1 MEEQMASKSKRAR
14 MAPKENLQRKFLLW
28 AIAVFFIKLAIIFRI
43 QGMNAGSGDRVYFVD
58 GAWLGADGEN
68 YLMGYNALLKDG
80 VFSPESILNYWP
92 AGYPLVILFLSI
104 LGKSWVLTTLS
115 IVQSAIFSY
124 AAYFFASQISKTRL
138 KKFAFLAFLLII
150 FNPTLSLSSI
160 AVGYESFT
168 ASGILI
174 VVGLIIKDF
183 IEKDDKKFLK
193 YLMISSMVVGILSFM
208 QPRLIVTG
216 ILLNVF
222 WIITR
227 KGVKASSLA
236 VVVTLVVTLFFPAT
250 LIYRNNQAIGINS
263 ISTNL
268 GVTMNIGAG
277 DNATGGY
284 MKEGY
289 GVECDLSG
297 TSAQQDNQ
305 RTKCVLKWYLSNPTK
320 AIELFY
326 NKSIY
331 FWSPWYGPSANGTM
345 ARNPWLTINPL
356 KNIATTQDGFNLV
369 YGGFG
374 KVISWLWLLGGLTL
388 LLYGYFTLWR
398 HNLLERF
405 IGNLAMVAITT
416 NWLITLFTIGD
427 HRFRIPI
434 MGMSLFLQA
443 IGLKTLFS
451 GGKAPVVDGPALR

>member
-1 MEEQMASKSKRAR
+1 MASKSKRAR
-14 MAPKENLQRKFLLW
+14 MAPERNLSKSFFYW
-28 AIAVFFIKLAIIFRI
+28 AIAVFIIKLGIIFRI
-43 QGMNAGSGDRVYFVD
+43 EGINAGSGDRVYFVD

-68 YLMGYNALLKDG
+68 YLMGYNALLRDG
-80 VFSPESILNYWP
+80 IFSPESILNYWP
-92 AGYPLVILFLSI
+92 AGYPLLILFLSL
-104 LGKSWVLTTLS
+104 LGKGWVLTTLS
-115 IVQSAIFSY
+115 IVQSLIFSY
-124 AAYFFASQISKTRL
+124 AAYFFAKELSKTRL
-138 KKFAFLAFLLII
+138 KKFAYLTLLLIL

-160 AVGYESFT
+160 AIGYESLT
-168 ASGILI
+168 ASGLLLC
-174 VVGLIIKDF
+174 VGLVIRSF
-183 IEKDDKKFLK
+183 VEKDNKKFVR
-193 YLMISSMVVGILSFM
+193 YLIISSAIFGLLSFV
-208 QPRLIVTG
+208 QPRLLVTG
-216 ILLNVF
+216 LLINLI
-222 WIITR
+222 WIIVWQR
-227 KGVKASSLA
+227 VKTGALMIALSLA
-236 VVVTLVVTLFFPAT
+236 ITLFFPAT

-297 TSAQQDNQ
+297 TSSEQDNQ
-305 RTKCVLKWYLSNPTK
+305 RVRCILNWYVSNPIK
-320 AIELFY
+320 AVELFY

-331 FWSPWYGPSANGTM
+331 FWSPWYGPTANGTM

-356 KNIATTQDGFNLV
+356 KNIASTQDGFNLV

-374 KVISWLWLLGGLTL
+374 KVISWLWLLGGLAL

-398 HNLLERF
+398 QNSLERF
-405 IGNLAMVAITT
+405 IGNLVMIAIAT

-434 MGMSLFLQA
+434 MGLSLFLQV
-443 IGLKTLFS
+443 IGLKTLLK
-451 GGKAPVVDGPALR
+451 GGKAPIVDGPSLR

>member
-1 MEEQMASKSKRAR
+1 MASKSKRAR
-14 MAPKENLQRKFLLW
+14 MTPERNLSKRFLYW
-28 AIAVFFIKLAIIFRI
+28 AIAVFIIKLGIIFRI
-43 QGMNAGSGDRVYFVD
+43 EGINAGSGDRVYFVD

-68 YLMGYNALLKDG
+68 YLMGYNALLRDG
-80 VFSPESILNYWP
+80 IFSPESILNYWP
-92 AGYPLVILFLSI
+92 AGYPILILFLSI

-115 IVQSAIFSY
+115 IVQSLIFSY
-124 AAYFFASQISKTRL
+124 AVYFFAKELSKTRL
-138 KKFAFLAFLLII
+138 KKFAYLTLLLIL

-160 AVGYESFT
+160 AVGYESLT
-168 ASGILI
+168 ASGLLLC
-174 VVGLIIKDF
+174 VGLVIKSF
-183 IEKDDKKFLK
+183 VEKNNKKFVK
-193 YLMISSMVVGILSFM
+193 YLIISSVIFGLLSFV
-208 QPRLIVTG
+208 QPRLLVTG
-216 ILLNVF
+216 LLINLI
-222 WIITR
+222 WIMVWQ
-227 KGVKASSLA
+227 GLKAGSLMIALSLA
-236 VVVTLVVTLFFPAT
+236 VTLFFPAT

-297 TSAQQDNQ
+297 TSSEQDNQ
-305 RTKCVLKWYLSNPTK
+305 RVRCVLSWYFSNPIK
-320 AIELFY
+320 AVELFY

-331 FWSPWYGPSANGTM
+331 FWSPWYGPVANGTM

-356 KNIATTQDGFNLV
+356 KDIATTQDGFNLI
-369 YGGFG
+369 YGGLG
-374 KVISWLWLLGGLTL
+374 KVISWLWLLGGLAL

-398 HNLLERF
+398 QNSLERF

-434 MGMSLFLQA
+434 MGLSLFLQS
-443 IGLKTLFS
+443 IGLKTLFK
-451 GGKAPVVDGPALR
+451 GGKAPMVDGPSLR

>member
-1 MEEQMASKSKRAR
+1 
-14 MAPKENLQRKFLLW
+14 
-28 AIAVFFIKLAIIFRI
+28 
-43 QGMNAGSGDRVYFVD
+43 
-58 GAWLGADGEN
+58 
-68 YLMGYNALLKDG
+68 MGYNALLKDG

-115 IVQSAIFSY
+115 IVQSATFSY
-124 AAYFFASQISKTRL
+124 AAYFFTSQISKTRL

-405 IGNLAMVAITT
+405 IGNLAIVAITT

-434 MGMSLFLQA
+434 MGVSLFVQA

-451 GGKAPVVDGPALR
+451 GGKAPMVDGPALR

>member
-1 MEEQMASKSKRAR
+1 MASKSKRAR

-115 IVQSAIFSY
+115 IVQSSIFSY

-183 IEKDDKKFLK
+183 IEKDDKKFTK
-193 YLMISSMVVGILSFM
+193 YLIISSIVVGILSFM

-227 KGVKASSLA
+227 KGVKASLLA
-236 VVVTLVVTLFFPAT
+236 VVITLVVTLLFPAS

-284 MKEGY
+284 IKEGY

-305 RTKCVLKWYLSNPTK
+305 RTRCVLNWYLSNPTK

-331 FWSPWYGPSANGTM
+331 LWSPWYGPSANGTM
-345 ARNPWLTINPL
+345 ARNPWRTIHPL
-356 KNIATTQDGFNLV
+356 KNIATTQDGINLV
-369 YGGFG
+369 FGGFG
-374 KVISWLWLLGGLTL
+374 KAISWLWLLGGLAL
-388 LLYGYFTLWR
+388 LFYGYFTLWR
-398 HNLLERF
+398 KNSLERF
-405 IGNLAMVAITT
+405 IGNLAIVAITT

-451 GGKAPVVDGPALR
+451 GGKAPMVDGPALR

>member
-1 MEEQMASKSKRAR
+1 MASKSKRAR

-104 LGKSWVLTTLS
+104 LGKSWALTTLS

-124 AAYFFASQISKTRL
+124 AAYLFASQISKTRL

-193 YLMISSMVVGILSFM
+193 HLMISSMVVGILSFM

-236 VVVTLVVTLFFPAT
+236 VVITLVVTLCFPAA

-305 RTKCVLKWYLSNPTK
+305 RTKCVLNWYLNNPTK

-374 KVISWLWLLGGLTL
+374 KVISWLWLLGGMTL
-388 LLYGYFTLWR
+388 LLYGYFTLRR
-398 HNLLERF
+398 HNSLERF

-451 GGKAPVVDGPALR
+451 GGKAPMVDGPALR